1 MAFESSKVPSILI
14 EVAGRGH
21 LIRQLIDIEVDK
33 DGLQDAKTGKQKEMK
48 RLKRE

>member
-1 MAFESSKVPSILI
+1 M
-14 EVAGRGH
+14 EVAGRYGSWH